1 MRSYTESAS
10 QSNHG
15 GCGCA
20 VIAGWLVVLA
30 IAFPHDKSGA
40 ANWLANNV
48 FAYDAILVLRV
59 AD

>member
-1 MRSYTESAS
+1 VRAKVTTGAV
-10 QSNHG
+10 
-15 GCGCA
+15 A
-20 VIAGWLVVLA
+20 APVIAGWLVVLA